1 MCRAVERG
9 MLCRARP
16 LQLRADHAAVE
27 RLIRA
32 MCLTAAVTC
41 GASCLWAFLFSR
53 SARHGAWPRT
63 SIGGTGGR
71 RPQPPTPSPRTSR
84 CRGLTFTLATSIRRT
99 STLRNSIATLQGPS
113 VSIRAAHD
121 RCSATETCFCART
134 GVAIRTAIA
143 RAYALA
149 ERDVPTRRRVT
160 PISVAWDPHRIY
172 HRRRR
177 YLRCHRFR
185 QSFQAHQTGLLLRHH
200 HL

>member
-1 MCRAVERG
+1 MSRG
-9 MLCRARP
+9 GARHALP
-16 LQLRADHAAVE
+16 CQTVTADHAAVE

-41 GASCLWAFLFSR
+41 GASCLSAFLFSR

-63 SIGGTGGR
+63 SIGGTGGWSPSAALR
-71 RPQPPTPSPRTSR
+71 RRTSR